1 MAPITPSTELVTVR
15 IPDLFVSFLAE
26 PPRVNVH
33 YEQVKPEAEAWISKY
48 TPSFTDIEV
57 CSFDKRMSSRL
68 SRGDF
73 GYFMAICAPDAPRA
87 AYRTLVDWNNWIL
100 RYFRLMTAS
109 QLPLFDDGE
118 LQDEPMAAAM
128 VLQSLMSPMIESQTY
143 SGRTAPE
150 EDRLPIIRV
159 HDTVWRRIQGKRFT
173 KAMTDYCAG
182 LVVQV
187 EDVSEHRPPSTPEEL
202 LKARQL
208 SIGVTPLFALIEYA
222 HGIQLPDYVFEHPV
236 IQEFVEL
243 GIEFCAI
250 TNDIMSYKKEEGQ
263 SVPHNLVAIAR
274 MTGLGAQEAFDY
286 VGTMLDS
293 RYERWENTI
302 NAMPDWG
309 EEVNKHVRRYVK
321 GIADVVRAN
330 LYWSIAAISSLSHRY
345 ATVSRRRGIWGKT
358 ALPFGKPAV
367 CKSSRLRGILGRRRW
382 SCDESFLDF
391 CLNFIISSGSVFEV

>member
-1 MAPITPSTELVTVR
+1 MAPITPHTELVTVR

-26 PPRVNVH
+26 PPRVNAH
-33 YEQVKPEAEAWISKY
+33 YKQVKPEAEAWISK
-48 TPSFTDIEV
+48 V

-87 AYRTLVDWNNWIL
+87 KYRTLVDWNNWV
-100 RYFRLMTAS
+100 FPFDDM
-109 QLPLFDDGE
+109 FDDGE
-118 LQDEPMAAAM
+118 LQDEPMAATM
-128 VLQSLMSPMIESQTY
+128 VLQSLMSPMIESRTTPGQTP
-143 SGRTAPE
+143 PE
-150 EDRLPIIRV
+150 EDRLPIIQV
-159 HDTVWRRIQGKRFT
+159 HDTVWQRIVEGSSSGVQTRFT

-187 EDVSEHRPPSTPEEL
+187 EDVSERRPPSTPEEL

-222 HGIQLPDYVFEHPV
+222 HGIELPDYVFEHAV

-263 SVPHNLVAIAR
+263 TIPHNLVAIAR
-274 MTGLGAQEAFDY
+274 MRGLGAQEAFDY
-286 VGTMLDS
+286 VGTMLES
-293 RYERWENTI
+293 RYERWERAI
-302 NAMPDWG
+302 VAIPDWG
-309 EEVNKHVRRYVK
+309 EEVNKHVRSYVK

-330 LYWSIAAISSLSHRY
+330 LYWSFKTERYLGKDGATIRQSRCLQVLKSPGYLRNNALIS
-345 ATVSRRRGIWGKT
+345 
-358 ALPFGKPAV
+358 
-367 CKSSRLRGILGRRRW
+367 
-382 SCDESFLDF
+382 
-391 CLNFIISSGSVFEV
+391 